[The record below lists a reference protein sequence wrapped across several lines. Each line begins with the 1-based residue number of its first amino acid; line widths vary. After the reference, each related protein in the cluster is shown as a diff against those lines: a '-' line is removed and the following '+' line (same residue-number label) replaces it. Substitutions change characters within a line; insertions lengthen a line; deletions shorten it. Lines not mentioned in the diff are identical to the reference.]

1 MMVNGQIPMNGMT
14 VPNVGGYHTIHLNQ
28 AMAAQ
33 LQQSQ
38 HVSPVRVEQMQMQ
51 LPNQKAPQQNQQ
63 GTNGTATQKNDNSLA
78 LSKKEEDKKDGDS
91 DSNSKSSA
99 SSKQSEPNSSRS
111 SNLSRSG
118 VQQLSNGL
126 GNMNVNVQMASSPK
140 ASQSAQSLQMLAKN
154 GGALNAGAAPFLLAK
169 GMISPPISPRG
180 VGNLSAQGL
189 PLSAQMNQM
198 ALPHPQSFAF
208 PPPALPQPALH
219 AHTNWLP
226 VPAAPVHQ
234 QHGGQQFVEPNSPFN
249 YGAQQSLM
257 SPMNGHGAQ
266 NMMNGA
272 QQNNVMGMSPMMGHQ
287 MGAMQHRASPLFT
300 PTQSPQFRPFSH

>member
-140 ASQSAQSLQMLAKN
+140 ASQSAQSLQM
-154 GGALNAGAAPFLLAK
+154 
-169 GMISPPISPRG
+169 S
-180 VGNLSAQGL
+180 
-189 PLSAQMNQM
+189 
-198 ALPHPQSFAF
+198 
-208 PPPALPQPALH
+208 
-219 AHTNWLP
+219 
-226 VPAAPVHQ
+226 
-234 QHGGQQFVEPNSPFN
+234 
-249 YGAQQSLM
+249 
-257 SPMNGHGAQ
+257 
-266 NMMNGA
+266 
-272 QQNNVMGMSPMMGHQ
+272 
-287 MGAMQHRASPLFT
+287 
-300 PTQSPQFRPFSH
+300 